1 MKVNQHPAKKK
12 SAAENARKH
21 SGKVT
26 SELVCQHR
34 HGPGEF
40 SCGFA
45 DRRAVLVEE
54 SLAERKRGQ

>member
-1 MKVNQHPAKKK
+1 MKINQRPSRKT
-12 SAAENARKH
+12 SAADNARKH

-34 HGPGEF
+34 RGPCEF

-45 DRRAVLVEE
+45 GRRAVLVEE
-54 SLAERKRGQ
+54 SLEERERKG